1 MNQPFTTS
9 QSDSL
14 VSVAT
19 KVLSGE
25 PLNEYFSPN
34 EKYYTG
40 EKSPNAGKDLINKK
54 DISKN
59 VSALAMTVWK
69 SPLMGKYLEIHINS
83 NMIVRGRCVGFA
95 NVMKGVNFDGSRL
108 LLQDS
113 RRRNQ
118 WVWVGTGDPIY
129 EFEPTDPVHARD
141 SEANW

>member
-1 MNQPFTTS
+1 MNNFTYI

-14 VSVAT
+14 VSAAA

-34 EKYYTG
+34 EKFYTG
-40 EKSPNAGKDLINKK
+40 DKSPNAGKDLIDKK
-54 DISKN
+54 DISRN
-59 VSALAMTVWK
+59 VSALSLTVWK
-69 SPLMGKYLEIHINS
+69 SPLMGKYIEIHINS

-95 NVMKGVNFDGSRL
+95 DVMKGVNFDGSRL

-129 EFEPTDPVHARD
+129 EFEPTDPIHTKD

>member
-1 MNQPFTTS
+1 MNNNFTNI

-14 VSVAT
+14 VSAAA

-34 EKYYTG
+34 EKFYTG
-40 EKSPNAGKDLINKK
+40 DKSPNAGKDLVDNKN
-54 DISKN
+54 ISKN
-59 VSALAMTVWK
+59 VSALSLAVWK
-69 SPLMGKYLEIHINS
+69 SPLMGKYIEIHINS

-95 NVMKGVNFDGSRL
+95 DVMKGVNFDGSRL

-129 EFEPTDPVHARD
+129 EFKPTDPIHTKD